1 MDRLIIDGGRPL
13 TGTIPISGAKNAALA
28 LLAGSLLA
36 SEPTVLRNVPR
47 LVDIHVMTEVLASLG
62 MKVEIAADGAL
73 RLDASSL
80 TDFTTPYDLVTRMRA
95 SFFVLGPVLARLGQ
109 ARIPLPGGCAIGSR
123 PVDLHLKGLRSLGA
137 KVTIEHGY
145 VEASADQLVGAP
157 VYLDYPSVGATETI
171 MMAATLAEGT
181 TTIDNCAQEPEI
193 ADLADFLIA
202 MGARVE
208 GAGTEQITIHGRP
221 RLEGGEFSCIPDRV
235 EAGTFLIAG
244 AITGGDLTLSG
255 VRPEHLAALI
265 GKLQEMGAILTALD
279 GDVLRIQAPER
290 LKAADVRTM
299 PFPGFPTDLQAQI
312 MALLAVSE
320 GTAVISETVFEN
332 RFLHVDELLR
342 MGANIK
348 TEGNVAVVQGVD
360 RLSGAEVR
368 ATDLRAGAALVLAGL
383 AARGH
388 TIISGV
394 HHIDRGYEDLERKLV
409 AVGAAIGRSQVEGQA
424 GDPAA
429 PVPGLTR

>member
-1 MDRLIIDGGRPL
+1 MERLVIDGGRPL
-13 TGTIPISGAKNAALA
+13 GGTIPISGAKNSALA
-28 LLAGSLLA
+28 LLAGALLA
-36 SEPTVLRNVPR
+36 SEPCTLHNVPR
-47 LVDIHVMTEVLASLG
+47 LADVHVMSEVLASLG
-62 MKVEIAADGAL
+62 VRIAMGADGTV
-73 RLDASSL
+73 RVDAGTL
-80 TDFTTPYDLVTRMRA
+80 TDYTTPYHLVTQMRA
-95 SFFVLGPVLARLGQ
+95 SFFVLGPILARLGQ

-137 KVTIEHGY
+137 KVTIEHGF
-145 VEASADQLVGAP
+145 VEASADRLVGAP

-171 MMAATLAEGT
+171 MMAAALADGT

-193 ADLADFLIA
+193 ADLAPFLAA

-208 GAGTEQITIHGRP
+208 GAGTEQITVHGRS
-221 RLEGGEFSCIPDRV
+221 RLGGAEHRVIPDRI

-255 VRPEHLAALI
+255 IRPEHLVALI
-265 GKLQEMGAILTALD
+265 GKLQEMGAIITAPD

-312 MALLAVSE
+312 MALLAVAE
-320 GTAVISETVFEN
+320 GTSVISETVFEN

-360 RLSGAEVR
+360 SLSGAEVR

-388 TIISGV
+388 TLISGV
-394 HHIDRGYEDLERKLV
+394 HHIDRGYEDLERKLIG
-409 AVGAAIGRSQVEGQA
+409 VGASISRSRVEGQA
-424 GDPAA
+424 SDPVAQA
-429 PVPGLTR
+429 PGLTR

>member
-62 MKVEIAADGAL
+62 MKVDATVDGAL

-171 MMAATLAEGT
+171 MMAATLADGT

-193 ADLADFLIA
+193 TDLAEFLIA

-221 RLEGGEFSCIPDRV
+221 RLEGADFTCIPDRV

-244 AITGGDLTLSG
+244 AITGGDLTLTG

-265 GKLQEMGAILTALD
+265 GKLQEMGAILTAPD

-320 GTAVISETVFEN
+320 GTSVISETVFEN

-368 ATDLRAGAALVLAGL
+368 ATDLRAGAALVLSGL

-409 AVGAAIGRSQVEGQA
+409 AVGAAIGRTQVEGQA
-424 GDPAA
+424 SDPAA
-429 PVPGLTR
+429 QVPGLTR